1 MAKNSTKL
9 TPLQQEYNKELRR
22 VKRFVKSIEKR
33 GYFFEGKQKEEIE
46 KLLNRSYISS
56 KHKEKISSK
65 TIEALKNKKPDW
77 FYKKAKY
84 IDIDTT
90 KKDRFG
96 DYKRV
101 KVSGLEGRFIER
113 KEATAK
119 AIDTKRLIKQV
130 GKDEWTLSPEAE
142 KGLREFEKRFNEQR
156 ETRNELR
163 ELEREAEDEY
173 NRQKRLDEIEKQSY
187 DFYSRHPELEEEEE
201 RTEEPVQIDTE
212 VNFDKANLKLV
223 DGQFLVNK
231 STGEVV
237 DVSPDLKIVDGKFI
251 VNTETGEVLGEAS
264 QDGQYIYDKK
274 NHQLIGKTTDYSSP
288 ESLPPINEADA
299 IIDNLESLIDN
310 WTPPANWKHGTYMA
324 KQEHIN
330 TLRNILNGAIQRDG
344 KQTVARRISERFG
357 ELEQHINTAMYV
369 PYMEK
374 VQEALVAINY
384 IILGRSPDVL
394 ESQEFD
400 EEMGEDWEDYE

>member
-1 MAKNSTKL
+1 MAKKSTKL
-9 TPLQQEYNKELRR
+9 TALQQEYNKQLRR
-22 VKRFVKSIEKR
+22 IKRFVQGIEKR
-33 GYFFEGKQKEEIE
+33 GYFFEGKQKEEIN
-46 KLLNRSYISS
+46 KLLSKEYISS

-65 TIEALKNKKPDW
+65 TVESLKNKRPDW
-77 FYKKAKY
+77 FYSRAKY
-84 IDIDTT
+84 TDYVPDESS
-90 KKDRFG
+90 RFR
-96 DYKRV
+96 DYTRKI
-101 KVSGLEGRFIER
+101 VSGIHGRFIER

-119 AIDTKRLIKQV
+119 AVETKQLKKQV
-130 GKDEWTLSPEAE
+130 GKDEWTLSPEVE
-142 KGLREFEKRFNEQR
+142 KGLREFDKLFNEQR
-156 ETRNELR
+156 ELR
-163 ELEREAEDEY
+163 EKLPEIYDES
-173 NRQKRLDEIEKQSY
+173 NV
-187 DFYSRHPELEEEEE
+187 YSEEQDNVENEEPEEQ
-201 RTEEPVQIDTE
+201 TIEPVQIGTE
-212 VNFDKANLKLV
+212 VDFDKANLKLV

-231 STGEVV
+231 ATGEVV
-237 DVSPDLKIVDGKFI
+237 DVSPDLKIVDGKYI
-251 VNTETGEVLGEAS
+251 VNTETGEALGEAN
-264 QDGQYIYDKK
+264 QEGQYLYDKK

-288 ESLPPINEADA
+288 ETLPPINEADA

-384 IILGRSPDVL
+384 IILGRSPDVI